1 MLPLGTTIRTF
12 PSWGLLKRLTSSRI
26 VLHFLPSS
34 SSGAGPVALSAAYS
48 DSSYC
53 VLLPSTSSSCAYSIV
68 EYRSAKGSSD
78 TMDLSFVPPS
88 TSYPTTALP
97 HPVTPVVTA
106 RATANSAAL
115 LPRLRSILFLIYK
128 NSPRTYHVRVRGA
141 SRRAASRLPVWQHLP
156 CVISKGD
163 TYQ

>member
-34 SSGAGPVALSAAYS
+34 SSGAGPVSPAEAYS

-53 VLLPSTSSSCAYSIV
+53 VLLPSTSSSFAYSIV
-68 EYRSAKGSSD
+68 EYLSAKGSSE
-78 TMDLSFVPPS
+78 TSDLSFVLPC
-88 TSYPTTALP
+88 TSYPSTALP
-97 HPVTPVVTA
+97 HPVTPVATA
-106 RATANSAAL
+106 RATASSDAL
-115 LPRLRSILFLIYK
+115 LQRLRSIFFLIYK
-128 NSPRTYHVRVRGA
+128 NSPCTYHVKARKA
-141 SRRAASRLPVWQHLP
+141 SRCAGFGLHARQQTRI
-156 CVISKGD
+156 ISIGD